1 MLWSFIGTYPQRGYV
16 PPIRVVRQRLVLLRL
31 TILLGRVLNTPLAK
45 YLQNFGAL
53 RGFRHCYTT
62 PPQIFICSDG
72 RFALPIEVIEMSFAS
87 KTTAP
92 ALPPSSSLIATG
104 KQQIL
109 NGMMS
114 KRAPADSQ
122 PPNSPTLLKG
132 NLLAH
137 ESNSYHTEAN
147 TVEPNT
153 SVFVDRVIRLPEVTH
168 VTGLS
173 SSSVYL
179 RLNESDDNKYYDPTF
194 PRPFSLAA
202 NGKRG
207 AVGWLLSQVLRWI
220 YNQANVRP
228 SVEGNCSK
236 DTHNTRRRRKAEP
249 LTAISEKSTPGTST
263 SAEVTGGSK

>member
-1 MLWSFIGTYPQRGYV
+1 MSFVYRKAAPASPKSSSIKATVTQ
-16 PPIRVVRQRLVLLRL
+16 QRL
-31 TILLGRVLNTPLAK
+31 
-45 YLQNFGAL
+45 
-53 RGFRHCYTT
+53 
-62 PPQIFICSDG
+62 DG
-72 RFALPIEVIEMSFAS
+72 RMP
-87 KTTAP
+87 
-92 ALPPSSSLIATG
+92 
-104 KQQIL
+104 
-109 NGMMS
+109 N
-114 KRAPADSQ
+114 RAPADSQ
-122 PPNSPTLLKG
+122 PANWPTLLKG

-228 SVEGNCSK
+228 SVEGNYSK